1 MAADKPFQKDKES
14 NLSSSTNRLDGETMT
29 VLAYVLFKVSSGTE
43 REVCQKLVEFTEVLQ
58 ADIIFGEYDVIAKME
73 TEDLDALEG
82 FLSERVRTVPNVLV
96 TSTMIISREYKG
108 KSHRPKN
115 K

>member
-1 MAADKPFQKDKES
+1 LA
-14 NLSSSTNRLDGETMT
+14 

-43 REVCQKLVEFTEVLQ
+43 REVAQQLIEFDEVQQ
-58 ADIIFGEYDVIAKME
+58 ADIVFGEYDVVAKMS
-73 TEDLDALEG
+73 TKDLGTLEN
-82 FLSERVRTVPNVLV
+82 FVSEKVRTVPNVLV

-108 KSHRPKN
+108 KGNRPKP

>member
-1 MAADKPFQKDKES
+1 M
-14 NLSSSTNRLDGETMT
+14 LGEIMV

-43 REVCQKLVEFTEVLQ
+43 REVCQKLVEFEDVIQ
-58 ADIIFGEYDVIAKME
+58 ADIIFGEYDVVAKIV
-73 TEDLDALEG
+73 TQDLGKLEE
-82 FLSERVRTVPNVLV
+82 FVSEKIRTVPNVLV

-108 KSHRPKN
+108 KSQRPKS

>member
-1 MAADKPFQKDKES
+1 MA
-14 NLSSSTNRLDGETMT
+14 

-43 REVCQKLVEFTEVLQ
+43 REVAQKLTEFDEVLQ
-58 ADIIFGEYDVIAKME
+58 ADIIFGEYDVMAKML
-73 TEDLDALEG
+73 TEDLNSLES
-82 FLSERVRTVPNVLV
+82 FVSEKVRTVPNVLV

-108 KSHRPKN
+108 KGNRPKA

>member
-1 MAADKPFQKDKES
+1 MA
-14 NLSSSTNRLDGETMT
+14 

-43 REVCQKLVEFTEVLQ
+43 REVCQKLIEFGEVIQ
-58 ADIIFGEYDVIAKME
+58 ADIIFGEYDVIAKVA
-73 TEDLDALEG
+73 TQDLDKLEE
-82 FLSERVRTVPNVLV
+82 FVSLKIRNVPNVLV

-108 KSHRPKN
+108 KKQRQKT